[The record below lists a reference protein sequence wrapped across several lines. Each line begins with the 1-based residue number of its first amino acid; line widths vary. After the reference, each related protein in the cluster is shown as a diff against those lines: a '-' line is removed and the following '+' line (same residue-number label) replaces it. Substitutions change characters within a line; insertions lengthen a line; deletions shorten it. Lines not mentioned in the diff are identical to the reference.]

1 MDKIKDAIQLAK
13 ASITQC
19 HLQYAEDVSMAMNIL
34 RLAELEQDE
43 ETRVLVKSRLDT
55 EASSAREVVQTQ
67 QQQIEELEE
76 LARDAQRQYEA
87 ALHLLILKRDRMI
100 V

>member
-13 ASITQC
+13 SSITQC
-19 HLQYAEDVSMAMNIL
+19 HLEYAEAVSMLMNIL

-55 EASSAREVVQTQ
+55 QASNAQEAVQTQ
-67 QQQIEELEE
+67 QQQIEEWEE
-76 LARDAQRQYEA
+76 LARNTQRQYEA